1 MRQLKWQYRHKAQ
14 ICICCVCGEVRDD
27 IAGGGSWKGLRDF
40 QGKYGLVQENSIISH
55 TFCPPC
61 FMAYK
66 ELLGLDAA
74 STLHEPAVV

>member
-1 MRQLKWQYRHKAQ
+1 MRQLRLQCRQKVQ

-27 IAGGGSWKGLRDF
+27 ISGDGSWKRLRDY
-40 QGKYGLVQENSIISH
+40 QGRHGFVQENSVISH

-66 ELLGLDAA
+66 ALLGLDATL
-74 STLHEPAVV
+74 TLHEPAVV

>member
-1 MRQLKWQYRHKAQ
+1 MRQLKLHDRHKEQ

-27 IAGGGSWKGLRDF
+27 ISGDRSWKGMRDYMS
-40 QGKYGLVQENSIISH
+40 KYGFLEGDSIISH

-66 ELLGLDAA
+66 KLLGLDAA
-74 STLHEPAVV
+74 MTLHEPAVV